1 MAKQTAANKASSGLG
16 LDAKTID
23 AINKSYATTNAE
35 AKKQLVTQ
43 SALKDLADEI
53 KDSWGDLS
61 QVLLKVNDYSKK
73 LGTNFGDVED
83 IAKKLVSNIENVGT
97 ELYEQLEVGDKIKK
111 LQQEQGKRLSEFK
124 KANKALSELA
134 LDQEKLDK
142 EKNTMSLAL
151 YNNQQKILD
160 AKKDEL
166 TLELAGLH
174 AAQKTGALQ
183 ITALHALKDAADAM
197 DMANEHAKKLGFNIE
212 NATNTVTTKLSKS
225 FDFMEEIPFL
235 SDVIG
240 LDSIKEK
247 LEKNVKDSLV
257 RSMTEGKGAASSLF
271 SAMTTG
277 ARTLMTT
284 MGPFLPLIIAAAA
297 LYKAFEFD
305 KELTQFSKDLDVS
318 KDTAMGLSIEADA
331 IAGHLGVAGVN
342 GVEVGKAMTTIKN
355 AMGTTAALANKELVG
370 AVSLLQTRIG
380 LSGEEAM
387 ALNSTATLLGT
398 NLNDLAASSYDM
410 ADGLIGGKEML
421 QEMAKLPKSLVAG
434 FKGTTQQLQK
444 AIVKGKLFG
453 LTIEQAQKA
462 GEGMLQ
468 IEESLQKE
476 MTFNILAGKSMNLNK
491 ARQLALEGKTAELQD
506 EILNQ
511 AGSLSEFQEM
521 GPMQQ
526 KAMAD
531 ALNMSKDELTEML
544 TKTQEMAD
552 VGLTQAA
559 VEEQMKKSLEDQ
571 QSTIN
576 GMTDEKKKAYLQ
588 DLLNK
593 KKQEEATAKFG
604 DAMTKLTEA
613 FQKTMMPVVEILGD
627 VLGFIGDII
636 SGITHMIEYFNHWTH
651 STKTVGDKTVEVK
664 NTFGEILSVVGKVGA
679 GLLAMLVTANLIK
692 KAGSGIGGMVKNILP
707 GGGGAKDAA
716 TSAAGG
722 GKELGNAKSM
732 ADKLNGIAKSV
743 TAFFDIL
750 RNAVKGIMGI
760 VTDVFKGVGEALAG
774 FFKAFSSISFTDL
787 IKGAIALGV
796 MGGAL
801 WLVGEALQKFADI
814 GLDDLGIAALAL
826 IGLTAAVVGLSYI
839 LPMIVAGSAAL
850 AIMSG
855 ALWIFGE
862 AAASVADSMPALA
875 SGFKLFG
882 DIDGGNLIGVA
893 AGIGALSLALA
904 GYGAG
909 SALSGIGSAI
919 GSLFDED
926 PVEKF
931 NRFASIDASKLLTV
945 AAAIT
950 ALGSALASFSAS
962 VASMGDVSAIADT
975 IDEIADS
982 DIKAAAPVMASVT
995 SASGSTSEGG
1005 SAAANS
1011 NQGSLKEVA
1020 DLLKQLIAATSQ
1032 PVHVNI
1038 GGKVIQEI
1046 EKQTT
1051 LRKTYNT
1058 KMDGAHGAF

>member
-1 MAKQTAANKASSGLG
+1 MSKKTAAVPISEKDQKDFANFLQDYK
-16 LDAKTID
+16 KQQQ
-23 AINKSYATTNAE
+23 E
-35 AKKQLVTQ
+35 AKKSNSEIQDISAEILKSESARLALVEKMRKANMAILDLQKNILEAESKGENLSADILKGMLNRVKIQKTLYKQGRDAFSTQQESLKEQLKFNESLEAATN
-43 SALKDLADEI
+43 KADELVEKYEGI
-53 KDSWGDLS
+53 TEAFEEADAYIQKLPGGELLS
-61 QVLLKVNDYSKK
+61 KF
-73 LGTNFGDVED
+73 LGTDK
-83 IAKKLVSNIENVGT
+83 I
-97 ELYEQLEVGDKIKK
+97 GDKIK
-111 LQQEQGKRLSEFK
+111 ENVTKRLAEGQMAGK
-124 KANKALSELA
+124 GMI
-134 LDQEKLDK
+134 
-142 EKNTMSLAL
+142 MSLGPLIPLLIA
-151 YNNQQKILD
+151 
-160 AKKDEL
+160 
-166 TLELAGLH
+166 AGL
-174 AAQKTGALQ
+174 
-183 ITALHALKDAADAM
+183 
-197 DMANEHAKKLGFNIE
+197 
-212 NATNTVTTKLSKS
+212 
-225 FDFMEEIPFL
+225 
-235 SDVIG
+235 
-240 LDSIKEK
+240 
-247 LEKNVKDSLV
+247 
-257 RSMTEGKGAASSLF
+257 
-271 SAMTTG
+271 
-277 ARTLMTT
+277 LM
-284 MGPFLPLIIAAAA
+284 
-297 LYKAFEFD
+297 KAFEFD
-305 KELTQFSKDLDVS
+305 TELTQFSKDLDVS
-318 KDTAMGLSIEADA
+318 KGDAMELSMHADEL
-331 IAGHLGVAGVN
+331 AGHLGVAGVN
-342 GVEVGKAMTTIKN
+342 GVEVSKAMATVKN
-355 AMGTTAALANKELVG
+355 AMGTTAALANDELVG

-410 ADGLIGGKEML
+410 ADGLIGGKAML
-421 QEMAKLPKSLVAG
+421 QEMAKLPKGLVAG

-476 MTFNILAGKSMNLNK
+476 MTFNILSGKHMNLNK

-506 EILNQ
+506 EILSQ

-521 GPMQQ
+521 GPLQQ

-544 TKTQEMAD
+544 TKSQEMAD

-571 QSTIN
+571 QSTID

-593 KKQEEATAKFG
+593 KKQEEATAKFN
-604 DAMTKLTEA
+604 DSMTKLNEA
-613 FQKTMMPVVEILGD
+613 FQKTMMPVVELLGEA
-627 VLGFIGDII
+627 LGYVGDII
-636 SGITHMIEYFNHWTH
+636 HYFTVGIEKLNHWIH
-651 STKTVGDKTVEVK
+651 SLSGSTEALKEGEGVMSSILKWAVK
-664 NTFGEILSVVGKVGA
+664 IGGAILLWNVGKKALG
-679 GLLAMLVTANLIK
+679 GLKSMIP
-692 KAGSGIGGMVKNILP
+692 GM
-707 GGGGAKDAA
+707 GGGATEDIASKAGGAA
-716 TSAAGG
+716 SG

-787 IKGAIALGV
+787 IKGAVALGV

-801 WLVGEALQKFADI
+801 WLVGEALGKFADI

-839 LPMIVAGSAAL
+839 LPMIAAGSLAL
-850 AIMSG
+850 GIMS
-855 ALWIFGE
+855 AAFWIFGK

-882 DIDGGNLIGVA
+882 DIDGVNLIGVA

-962 VASMGDVSAIADT
+962 VASMGDISAIADT

-982 DIKAAAPVMASVT
+982 DIKAAAPIMASVT
-995 SASGSTSEGG
+995 SASGVTSEGG
-1005 SAAANS
+1005 GAAANT

-1038 GGKVIQEI
+1038 GGKIIQEI